1 MEGKNEEWGE
11 GRKERK
17 RGRKHE
23 RENEDNGKECI
34 RAYEISSLFFILF
47 FISLFVLLLLP
58 MRVSTFF

>member
-1 MEGKNEEWGE
+1 MEGKNKEWGE

-34 RAYEISSLFFILF
+34 RAYEISS
-47 FISLFVLLLLP
+47 
-58 MRVSTFF
+58 